1 MQQLLYNCYTLEV
14 GPRSK
19 WTAKYILKK
28 KKKIPQKS
36 ISDITFLF
44 GNLATGHFSGKIFS
58 HCTPSGPTGS
68 NDTGLKTIALP
79 GAESIAGQIDK

>member
-28 KKKIPQKS
+28 KKN
-36 ISDITFLF
+36 F
-44 GNLATGHFSGKIFS
+44 
-58 HCTPSGPTGS
+58 PTE
-68 NDTGLKTIALP
+68 KH
-79 GAESIAGQIDK
+79 